1 MSKIRASHILVKK
14 QGQAEELLNQ
24 LKSVPEGNRLSLFK
38 KLAQQH
44 STCSSAKKGG
54 DLSTF
59 GRGQMVKEFE
69 KAAFALEK
77 GQMSGLVKTQ
87 FGYHII
93 LRTG

>member
-1 MSKIRASHILVKK
+1 MSKIKTSHILIEKHSK
-14 QGQAEELLNQ
+14 AEELLNQ
-24 LKSVPEGNRLSLFK
+24 LKSANPKQLHNLFS
-38 KLAQQH
+38 KLAKEN
-44 STCSSAKKGG
+44 SICPSKKKGG
-54 DLSTF
+54 NLGEF

-77 GQMSGLVKTQ
+77 GKLSGLVKTK

>member
-1 MSKIRASHILVKK
+1 MSKIKASHILIPK
-14 QGQAEELLNQ
+14 QGQAQEALNQ
-24 LKSVPEGNRLSLFK
+24 LKSVPAGRRSDLFK
-38 KLAQQH
+38 KLAKSK

-54 DLSTF
+54 SLGSF

-69 KAAFALEK
+69 KAAFALEV
-77 GQMSGLVKTQ
+77 GQMSDLVKTK